1 MSDETDAL
9 CVSLV
14 GSGVGRGLVRCLERQ
29 KAPSR
34 PGDAAGG
41 DPVDLRPMMPLDFRD
56 QSGGSQIPTLG
67 WRKRASMHR
76 EVRALQQV
84 HKVPGLL
91 FRPAVCSMIL
101 SSGQE

>member
-1 MSDETDAL
+1 MSDETDVL
-9 CVSLV
+9 CVSPI
-14 GSGVGRGLVRCLERQ
+14 GSGVGRALVRRLERQ

-41 DPVDLRPMMPLDFRD
+41 DLRPMMPLDSRD
-56 QSGGSQIPTLG
+56 WCGGSQIPTLG

-91 FRPAVCSMIL
+91 FRPAVCSVIL

>member
-9 CVSLV
+9 CVSLA
-14 GSGVGRGLVRCLERQ
+14 GSGVGRGLVLHLERQ

-67 WRKRASMHR
+67 W
-76 EVRALQQV
+76 
-84 HKVPGLL
+84 
-91 FRPAVCSMIL
+91 
-101 SSGQE
+101 